1 LFSSRKKLCTFKVF
15 RKIYPILHMEAI
27 QDKSVVY
34 EGKIAC
40 YEYCVSDD
48 EASASKKAL
57 GSFKIS
63 EALFCCLLCNMEVY
77 LV

>member
-1 LFSSRKKLCTFKVF
+1 
-15 RKIYPILHMEAI
+15 MEAI

-40 YEYCVSDD
+40 NKYGVSDD
-48 EASASKKAL
+48 EASASKVAL

-63 EALFCCLLCNMEVY
+63 EALFCCRLCNV
-77 LV
+77 